1 MIKSLVFSIP
11 IIITVVYYA
20 TIWATFRPKLE
31 KMKILPIKNSYFILI
46 IFRKKNFLAPKNLI
60 KLFYALNKTPI
71 VFTGCSSI
79 QFFLNLPP
87 FSEHSQATLG
97 SLKQYIF
104 KITLQKN
111 RLSKLLPQNI
121 HFQEIHFQNCSLK
134 KYIFENY
141 IFKIVL

>member
-1 MIKSLVFSIP
+1 MQLSGPLLCPSSK
-11 IIITVVYYA
+11 
-20 TIWATFRPKLE
+20 

-60 KLFYALNKTPI
+60 KLFYALNKTPLG
-71 VFTGCSSI
+71 FTGCSSI
-79 QFFLNLPP
+79 HFFLSIHHP
-87 FSEHSQATLG
+87 FLSTVRPHLVASNNTFSKL
-97 SLKQYIF
+97 L
-104 KITLQKN
+104 LQKN